1 MTHLK
6 PSGRL
11 RVKNSNRLRPKNYAK
26 PVLNVA
32 AKKRRNMYADV
43 DFWVALLKGDDW
55 LTERAEELY
64 AEHKDDL
71 EVSLTTFIEL
81 FLIEEQFSFD
91 RDQAAISILEMTN
104 ADVDEQVI
112 FQASEY
118 IDDGL
123 NVFDAFHA
131 ALAGDVI
138 LSSDKEFDDIGIK
151 RVQLEPETTTT
162 ETKAKAEDE

>member
-1 MTHLK
+1 
-6 PSGRL
+6 
-11 RVKNSNRLRPKNYAK
+11 
-26 PVLNVA
+26 
-32 AKKRRNMYADV
+32 MYADT

-64 AEHKDDL
+64 DEYGDDL
-71 EVSLTTFIEL
+71 EVSLTTFVEL

-91 RDQAAISILEMTN
+91 RERAAISILEMTD
-104 ADVDEQVI
+104 ADIDDEVV

-131 ALAGDVI
+131 ALAGEAI
-138 LSSDKEFDDIGIK
+138 LSSDKAFDNIGIE
-151 RVQLEPETTTT
+151 RVQLEPETTAH
-162 ETKAKAEDE
+162 ETKAEADDG

>member
-1 MTHLK
+1 
-6 PSGRL
+6 
-11 RVKNSNRLRPKNYAK
+11 
-26 PVLNVA
+26 
-32 AKKRRNMYADV
+32 MYAAV

-64 AEHKDDL
+64 AEHGDDL
-71 EVSLTTFIEL
+71 EVSLTTFVEL

-91 RDQAAISILEMTN
+91 REQAVISILEMTN
-104 ADVDEQVI
+104 TDVDEQVV

-138 LSSDKEFDDIGIK
+138 LSSDKAFDDIGIE
-151 RVQLEPETTTT
+151 RVQLEPETATA
-162 ETKAKAEDE
+162 EAKAEAEDE